1 MTMLFVRPPE
11 VRAADLGHTVVLL
24 HEGTGAVRA
33 LLGAHREAFL
43 ALEAIGTPA
52 RGTEAEALTVSLPD
66 AGFLR
71 PARTGTAPAPVVV
84 VPATGPSWGTQEA
97 PGALPEHGPPS
108 LVWAPVAVCA
118 LATVLLVRAVG
129 RRTHAFCRLL
139 RLVRIATWMARR
151 PARDTQVVAVLNC
164 VRVIGGVSPVRTAC
178 LEETVA
184 AMLALAVTGRR
195 AGWCHGIAAD
205 PIRLHAWLSLDGCP
219 VGEPASTLRFTPL
232 IQLPEP
238 ATVPSR
244 TCGRAARGD
253 IS

>member
-1 MTMLFVRPPE
+1 MTTMFVRPPE

-24 HEGTGAVRA
+24 HELTGVVRA
-33 LLGAHREAFL
+33 LLGAQREAFL
-43 ALEAIGTPA
+43 ALEATGTWVP
-52 RGTEAEALTVSLPD
+52 GTAAEAVAAGLSG

-71 PARTGTAPAPVVV
+71 AARPGTAPAPVVV
-84 VPATGPSWGTQEA
+84 LPATGPSWGTQEA
-97 PGALPEHGPPS
+97 PGALPERGPLSPG
-108 LVWAPVAVCA
+108 WAPLAACA
-118 LATVLLVRAVG
+118 LATVLLVRTAG
-129 RRTHAFCRLL
+129 RRTHAFSRLL
-139 RLVRIATWMARR
+139 RLVRITTWVARR
-151 PARDTQVVAVLNC
+151 PVRDTQVVAVLDC
-164 VRVIGGVSPVRTAC
+164 VRVIGGVSPFRTAC

-219 VGEPASTLRFTPL
+219 VGEPTSTLRFTPL

-244 TCGRAARGD
+244 TCGRAAEGD
-253 IS
+253 TS